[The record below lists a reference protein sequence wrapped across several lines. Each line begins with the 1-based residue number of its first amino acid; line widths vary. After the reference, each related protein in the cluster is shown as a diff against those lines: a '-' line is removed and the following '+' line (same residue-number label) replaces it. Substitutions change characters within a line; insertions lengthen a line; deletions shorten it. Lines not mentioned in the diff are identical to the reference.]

1 MPNST
6 GAYLNM
12 QASSSV
18 IQAIY
23 WLAVRG
29 ERTYIDAYF
38 ALKKEV
44 VIVRQLDTET
54 ATQGKFSY
62 HFVSDLSLSQ
72 LRNWIDLDNKG

>member
-6 GAYLNM
+6 GAYLNV
-12 QASSSV
+12 QAV

-29 ERTYIDAYF
+29 EKKRSYIDAYF
-38 ALKKEV
+38 VEEV
-44 VIVRQLDTET
+44 VIVRQSDTET

-62 HFVSDLSLSQ
+62 HSVSDLSLS
-72 LRNWIDLDNKG
+72 KSETE